1 MSSYE
6 KYVFLLCLI
15 VYVLLTVLSVVS
27 ICWLVKLIIRLI
39 RHGAE
44 DERIQKEYLTKQKNK
59 GKKCGKTLGNILTSI
74 FCVFLL
80 CIFGVCAYIN
90 IQKNNFSDKIPT
102 FSVVKSASMAKK
114 NEKNTYLFTHDL
126 NNQFNTH
133 DLLFTYK
140 APAEEDLKLYDI
152 VVYEVDDTL
161 IVHRIVGIENPN
173 SIHPDEYYFL
183 CQGDAVETPDRFPV
197 RYSQIKGIYRG
208 ERIEHIGSL
217 VSFMQSPAGW
227 ICIISVIV
235 MTIAT
240 PIIEKEI
247 EREEGK
253 RLAILLT
260 NKTKRENFKPLQTP
274 RAGGYIPIYV
284 PQYYYV
290 KNGQFI
296 VFDGKTP
303 PPFET
308 NVIPSLRLPI
318 SSNTSGKQGGK
329 K

>member
-27 ICWLVKLIIRLI
+27 ISWIVKLIIRLI
-39 RHGAE
+39 RNGAE
-44 DERIQKEYLTKQKNK
+44 DERIKKEYLIKQQNK
-59 GKKCGKTLGNILTSI
+59 GKKGSKVFENILTSV

-80 CIFGVCAYIN
+80 CLFSVCAYIN
-90 IQKNNFSDKIPT
+90 IQKKNFSENIPT

-114 NEKNTYLFTHDL
+114 NEKNTYLFTHQL
-126 NNQFNTH
+126 NNQFNMH

-152 VVYEVDDTL
+152 VVYEVDDKL
-161 IVHRIVGIENPN
+161 VVHRIVGIEKPN
-173 SIHPDEYYFL
+173 TKHPDEYYFL

-227 ICIISVIV
+227 MCIILVV
-235 MTIAT
+235 VATIAT
-240 PIIEKEI
+240 PIIEKKI
-247 EREEGK
+247 EKEEAK
-253 RLAILLT
+253 RLKIAL
-260 NKTKRENFKPLQTP
+260 EDKPAHEKIKQEQINLVQNSMM
-274 RAGGYIPIYV
+274 GGYIPICRF
-284 PQYYYV
+284 V
-290 KNGQFI
+290 KHMRQDF
-296 VFDGKTP
+296 
-303 PPFET
+303 
-308 NVIPSLRLPI
+308 R
-318 SSNTSGKQGGK
+318 K
-329 K
+329 KF

>member
-27 ICWLVKLIIRLI
+27 ISWIVKLIIRLI
-39 RHGAE
+39 RNGAE
-44 DERIQKEYLTKQKNK
+44 DERIKKEYLIKQQNK
-59 GKKCGKTLGNILTSI
+59 GKKGSKVFENILTSV

-80 CIFGVCAYIN
+80 CLFSVCAYIN
-90 IQKNNFSDKIPT
+90 IQKKNFSENIPT

-114 NEKNTYLFTHDL
+114 NEKNTYLFTHQL
-126 NNQFNTH
+126 NNQFNMH

-152 VVYEVDDTL
+152 VVYEVDDKL
-161 IVHRIVGIENPN
+161 VVHRIVGIEKPN
-173 SIHPDEYYFL
+173 TKHPDEYYFL

-227 ICIISVIV
+227 MCIILVV
-235 MTIAT
+235 VATIAT
-240 PIIEKEI
+240 PIIEKKI
-247 EREEGK
+247 EKEEAK
-253 RLAILLT
+253 RLKIALED
-260 NKTKRENFKPLQTP
+260 KPAREKIKQEQINLVQNSMM
-274 RAGGYIPIYV
+274 GGYIPIYV
-284 PQYYYV
+284 PQYYDATNM
-290 KNGQFI
+290 KNGKPI
-296 VFDGKTP
+296 VP
-303 PPFET
+303 AVQMQPPFSM
-308 NVIPSLRLPI
+308 PSQ
-318 SSNTSGKQGGK
+318 SNDSDKKGGEK
-329 K
+329 